1 MLLGLIQSD
10 TIESIFGWYRQ
21 LSGANYFIFTRQLNK
36 SEKKIRTISL
46 MKYGDIRLGDIDSV
60 IMKNE
65 TATEILRLADDIRG
79 EMLFNYVPN
88 SHDEKT
94 IYYVCGA
101 LIRSV
106 VRTKKCDA
114 CKESLILDET
124 SMQVQFEGDTDISL

>member
-1 MLLGLIQSD
+1 
-10 TIESIFGWYRQ
+10 
-21 LSGANYFIFTRQLNK
+21 
-36 SEKKIRTISL
+36 
-46 MKYGDIRLGDIDSV
+46 MKYGDIRSGDIDSV

-88 SHDEKT
+88 SHYEKT

-114 CKESLILDET
+114 YKESLILDET
-124 SMQVQFEGDTDISL
+124 SMQVQFEGDTDISLQDISLLRHFATRPFVTRQFATKLIGQF